1 MTPLFLTSVTE
12 KVGIKATTP
21 GNYEAEASQLVI
33 GDHSSSNGMTIASG
47 TSNVGSIYFSDGLTG
62 TQPFIGYI
70 TYTHSTNRFSFGTG
84 ANAATRLAI
93 DSDGIKFGTDT
104 AAANALNDYE
114 EGTWTP
120 TWNITSGSWSGTFS
134 GADYIKIGK
143 QVTASVKWQASA
155 QASGV
160 KINGINGLPFTH
172 ANTGGGTAITYAI
185 RKVGASN
192 YILRMHVAPNLSSMN
207 TGMSGE
213 DTTTSSEF
221 YPAHT
226 GSQSEM
232 YMSVTYIATA

>member
-1 MTPLFLTSVTE
+1 MPIEFDGPNS
-12 KVGIKATTP
+12 KVSA
-21 GNYEAEASQLVI
+21 
-33 GDHSSSNGMTIASG
+33 DTIAGQGGSTITIQSG
-47 TSNVGSIYFSDGLTG
+47 HNLSGGGSGLTG
-62 TQPFIGYI
+62 LNATQL
-70 TYTHSTNRFSFGTG
+70 TSGTLPM
-84 ANAATRLAI
+84 ARL
-93 DSDGIKFGTDT
+93 SGTLP
-104 AAANALNDYE
+104 ALNGSALTNLPAHSGNVAFPASQSASSNANTLDDYE

-120 TWNITSGSWSGTFS
+120 SWNITSGSWSGTFS

-155 QASGV
+155 QATGT
-160 KINGINGLPFTH
+160 KINGVNGLPFTH

-192 YILRMHVAPNLSSMN
+192 YILRMNVGPNLSTMN

-226 GSQSEM
+226 GSGSEM
-232 YMSVTYIATA
+232 YMTVTYIATA